1 MGRTRPR
8 PPGPAG
14 RAANRRGQPA
24 SCRLPEEPGKP
35 GRRLLTTSSPAGPVP
50 THRARGA
57 RRRAGPG
64 GAPAGPSGVSRER
77 RRAPPAPS
85 GLRAHPETGAGQGM
99 GAGRSAPPVGLRGL
113 APDPGAVRPVRESPA
128 AGTFSSR
135 SRPARLALG
144 APWPQSATLDPGARG
159 PAAGPTPPC
168 AGGSGGRRGSP
179 PPRQPRAPRSK
190 VRAAPRS
197 ARARRRPPAFPR
209 RAPHRL
215 SPRLLLCPGEEG
227 SVPEGGFLVAP
238 SHQQHF

>member
-168 AGGSGGRRGSP
+168 AGGSGAEGGPRRRDSRERRGPKYEPLRALPALAADRPRSP
-179 PPRQPRAPRSK
+179 GAPRT
-190 VRAAPRS
+190 VLAPASSS
-197 ARARRRPPAFPR
+197 ARERRD
-209 RAPHRL
+209 
-215 SPRLLLCPGEEG
+215 LCRKGA
-227 SVPEGGFLVAP
+227 S
-238 SHQQHF
+238 